1 MRGSW
6 PARRLDPPGRRQ
18 NRSNAASYT
27 GRSSRR
33 RTKMVQPATRTS
45 RRSSIPIRA
54 SVLRKAAVCPG
65 STSRPARRK
74 RRPNSMTFAAITPP
88 STSRMCPNR
97 TEICRQSSPAMKR
110 FECRAILFDLDGV
123 LVDSTTYIEEQW
135 RRWATAKG
143 LAPEPF
149 LRFCHG
155 RRALETI
162 RLAAPHLDAEAEVAA
177 FVPDDAGNGN
187 ALKPV
192 EGASRL
198 LQTLP
203 VGSWAVATSGTRT
216 AATERL
222 TDAGLP
228 IPGVLV
234 CAEDVVHG
242 KPSPDVYLL
251 AAAGL
256 GVSPADCIV
265 V

>member
-1 MRGSW
+1 
-6 PARRLDPPGRRQ
+6 
-18 NRSNAASYT
+18 
-27 GRSSRR
+27 
-33 RTKMVQPATRTS
+33 
-45 RRSSIPIRA
+45 
-54 SVLRKAAVCPG
+54 
-65 STSRPARRK
+65 
-74 RRPNSMTFAAITPP
+74 
-88 STSRMCPNR
+88 
-97 TEICRQSSPAMKR
+97 MKR

-143 LAPEPF
+143 LSPEPF
-149 LRFCHG
+149 LRVCHG
-155 RRALETI
+155 RRAVETI
-162 RLAAPHLDAEAEVAA
+162 QLAAPHLDAEAEVAA
-177 FVPDDAGNGN
+177 FVPDDAGNGHV
-187 ALKPV
+187 LKPV

-216 AATERL
+216 GATERL

-242 KPSPDVYLL
+242 KPSPDVYLM

-265 V
+265 VEDAPAGIQAARSAGMAVVALTTTHRAQDLAADAYASSLAGIHVGRIERHARGPHFLELLVLD

>member
-1 MRGSW
+1 
-6 PARRLDPPGRRQ
+6 
-18 NRSNAASYT
+18 
-27 GRSSRR
+27 
-33 RTKMVQPATRTS
+33 
-45 RRSSIPIRA
+45 
-54 SVLRKAAVCPG
+54 
-65 STSRPARRK
+65 
-74 RRPNSMTFAAITPP
+74 
-88 STSRMCPNR
+88 
-97 TEICRQSSPAMKR
+97 MKR
-110 FECRAILFDLDGV
+110 FECRAVLFDLDGV

-135 RRWATAKG
+135 RRWARAKG
-143 LAPEPF
+143 LAAEPF
-149 LRFCHG
+149 LRVCHG

-162 RLAAPHLDAEAEVAA
+162 QLAAPQLDAEAEVAA

-187 ALKPV
+187 TLKPV

-203 VGSWAVATSGTRT
+203 MGSWAVATSGTRA

-222 TDAGLP
+222 TEAGLP

-265 V
+265 VEDAPAGVQAARSAGMGVVALTTTHRHEDLAADAYTSSLAGIHLGRIEHHARGSHFLELLVLD

>member
-1 MRGSW
+1 
-6 PARRLDPPGRRQ
+6 
-18 NRSNAASYT
+18 
-27 GRSSRR
+27 
-33 RTKMVQPATRTS
+33 
-45 RRSSIPIRA
+45 
-54 SVLRKAAVCPG
+54 
-65 STSRPARRK
+65 
-74 RRPNSMTFAAITPP
+74 
-88 STSRMCPNR
+88 
-97 TEICRQSSPAMKR
+97 MKR

-123 LVDSTTYIEEQW
+123 LVDSTAYIEEQW

-143 LAPEPF
+143 LAAEPF
-149 LRFCHG
+149 LRVCHG
-155 RRALETI
+155 RRAVETI
-162 RLAAPHLDAEAEVAA
+162 QLAAPHLDAEAEVAA

-216 AATERL
+216 GATERL

-242 KPSPDVYLL
+242 KPSPDVYLM

-265 V
+265 VEDAPAGIQAARSAGMAVVALTTTHRPEELAADACTSSLAGIHLGRIERHARGPHFLELLVLEE